1 MIPAVQS
8 SALASPIWQRYFETA
23 QEALNNK
30 DEKKASLLFQA
41 SLKES
46 RLDNA
51 PGAELAESLFA
62 LGVILVQD
70 NKDEA
75 ETYLNE
81 CLKVDEQL
89 LGNQTAPGGLVHEY
103 LGDIAF
109 SRKRW
114 DEAESQYRQAVDSL
128 ETVDKDKSYSTG
140 ILSKISEV
148 YEKQGKK
155 LEAEALKQPSV
166 GSAAS
171 INTDISNYVSWMKTS
186 NTKPP
191 EPKRYEQMKGFR
203 LSIPVTTT
211 QGIDKNGYRT
221 ITMSGRYPLAPINNA
236 GTSANKTM
244 LVAPKMAEVDWKSYV
259 EDLRSRITRAWLP
272 SDRDEPVHIIVTFQ
286 IPSNGEIDD
295 LKIVKSS
302 NDIDSDKKAMNA
314 INNAAPFRK
323 LPDGASSPTKW
334 EASFDK
340 DELKVGVSLRRF
352 DSTTSAGGLSYP
364 AIFNP
369 VAQADVDFGPYMA
382 DLQRRVKRAWFPP
395 KGRESDRVVIVF
407 RVDRDDNPHD
417 THIKSSSGVA
427 ECDEAALRAVDSA

>member
-30 DEKKASLLFQA
+30 DEKKAALLFQA

-46 RLDNA
+46 RHDNA
-51 PGAELAESLFA
+51 PGAELADSLFA

-70 NKDEA
+70 KKDEA

-81 CLKVDEQL
+81 CLKVGDQL

-171 INTDISNYVSWMKTS
+171 ISTDISNYVSWMKTF
-186 NTKPP
+186 NTRPP
-191 EPKRYEQMKGFR
+191 EPKRYEGIR
-203 LSIPVTTT
+203 VSIPVTTT
-211 QGIDKNGYRT
+211 QGINKNGYRT

-236 GTSANKTM
+236 RTSADKTM
-244 LVAPKMAEVDWKSYV
+244 LVAPKMAEVDWKSYIA
-259 EDLRSRITRAWLP
+259 DLQRRVTRAWSP
-272 SDRDEPVHIIVTFQ
+272 SHRDEPVHIVVAFQ
-286 IPSNGEIDD
+286 ILSNGELDD
-295 LKIVKSS
+295 LTIVKSS
-302 NDIDSDKKAMNA
+302 SDLTLTS
-314 INNAAPFRK
+314 K
-323 LPDGASSPTKW
+323 L
-334 EASFDK
+334 
-340 DELKVGVSLRRF
+340 
-352 DSTTSAGGLSYP
+352 
-364 AIFNP
+364 
-369 VAQADVDFGPYMA
+369 
-382 DLQRRVKRAWFPP
+382 
-395 KGRESDRVVIVF
+395 
-407 RVDRDDNPHD
+407 
-417 THIKSSSGVA
+417 
-427 ECDEAALRAVDSA
+427 